1 MSDIPGGL
9 EDEQEIQAL
18 LTRKLVALINERE
31 RELAGVSRVLH
42 DKVGQVL
49 SAAGLQL
56 DVMRMDFQDQAP
68 GIIERTAEIQRMLE
82 EVIEELRGLSYEL
95 NPSIVERAGLNFA
108 LDRLAGR
115 FRQNYSGTIRLFVDP
130 TARPPANARSTF
142 FKIAE
147 FALDNVVQHSRSTY
161 AELLVRQVRGRFI
174 LEVRDNG
181 VGFLLNET
189 VEKFQGGLGLLLMKY
204 YASQSGVRLSIHSR
218 PGKGTI
224 VKASCLL
231 HEQGDVSNFT
241 HVF

>member
-1 MSDIPGGL
+1 MSHIPGGL
-9 EDEQEIQAL
+9 ENEQEIQAL

-31 RELAGVSRVLH
+31 RELAAVSRVLH

-68 GIIERTAEIQRMLE
+68 GIGERTAEIQRMLE

-115 FRQNYSGTIRLFVDP
+115 FRQNFSGTIRLFVDAN
-130 TARPPANARSTF
+130 ARPPARSKSTF

-147 FALDNVVQHSRSTY
+147 FALDNVVQHSMSTY
-161 AELLVRQVRGRFI
+161 AELLVRQGRGRFM

-181 VGFLLNET
+181 AGFLVNET

-224 VKASCLL
+224 IKASCLL
-231 HEQGDVSNFT
+231 HERGDVSNST